1 MDRDLEAVP
10 LCPVIDESRGDK
22 EREERT
28 ERKQAKERGGR
39 GNTEVRTG
47 QRKGFLPLVLK
58 QSRV

>member
-1 MDRDLEAVP
+1 M
-10 LCPVIDESRGDK
+10 CPVIDESRGDK